1 MLQTCVITFL
11 TTQQFFFWI
20 LFMWK
25 YYDNIKRMFY
35 FPINPSG
42 LAPTPSNLYP
52 AYLSH
57 RKYTTF
63 GSPASESFE
72 FCHDSAWWEITSR
85 GEHWNHWCL
94 WLFKEPD
101 EILPSTHLILGAV
114 SCVTIVR
121 ASGVTK
127 KTPLSLGV
135 LEFCLS
141 VKTTWYFLHL
151 PTKLFF
157 SVYVCMHVSVIHAY
171 IIYYKPSSN
180 NLGQLKYVST

>member
-1 MLQTCVITFL
+1 MCCKHVSLLFWQPNN
-11 TTQQFFFWI
+11 FFFWI

-72 FCHDSAWWEITSR
+72 FCHDSAWWEITCR

-121 ASGVTK
+121 ASGVTDK
-127 KTPLSLGV
+127 ENTFILGSLRVLSKCENHLIFSSSSNKIV
-135 LEFCLS
+135 
-141 VKTTWYFLHL
+141 FLC
-151 PTKLFF
+151 
-157 SVYVCMHVSVIHAY
+157 VCVHACVCNTC
-171 IIYYKPSSN
+171 IYYILQAIFK
-180 NLGQLKYVST
+180 